1 VTRDDTLTL
10 LVWNSFAGLTI
21 TLSYRFLDAL
31 TGQVIVGAIQFIPGT
46 TRALQTFSTT
56 LGEGFLLAVQVGHP
70 GTGPRRGQTFCTVA
84 LQRGFPN
91 APFGSTTLIAE
102 YLTNSVT
109 LGWPGARQ
117 LPSIEGP
124 GFMRDVLPS
133 NPGPG
138 ADIVV
143 TVPANARW
151 RPTAFQYAFV
161 TSATVANRT
170 SSLIITDGV
179 NVVFENTQSPVQAA
193 SATVVYNW
201 STLTNITAVVLN
213 QLLNTF
219 PPLIFLEPGWTI
231 ATTTNNIQVGDQYSG
246 IHLAVEE
253 WIET

>member
-1 VTRDDTLTL
+1 
-10 LVWNSFAGLTI
+10 
-21 TLSYRFLDAL
+21 
-31 TGQVIVGAIQFIPGT
+31 
-46 TRALQTFSTT
+46 
-56 LGEGFLLAVQVGHP
+56 
-70 GTGPRRGQTFCTVA
+70 
-84 LQRGFPN
+84 
-91 APFGSTTLIAE
+91 
-102 YLTNSVT
+102 
-109 LGWPGARQ
+109 
-117 LPSIEGP
+117 
-124 GFMRDVLPS
+124 MRDVLPS